1 MYISRKNDSVD
12 LALGNFINKYIEDN
26 KMEIMFLRESEGI
39 YRYGKKRVYIKME
52 KPDNQLKVRVG
63 GGFVKIDDFIK

>member
-1 MYISRKNDSVD
+1 MVD

-39 YRYGKKRVYIKME
+39 YRYGKKRVYIKIE
-52 KPDNQLKVRVG
+52 KPEN
-63 GGFVKIDDFIK
+63 

>member
-1 MYISRKNDSVD
+1 
-12 LALGNFINKYIEDN
+12 
-26 KMEIMFLRESEGI
+26 MEIMFLRESEGI